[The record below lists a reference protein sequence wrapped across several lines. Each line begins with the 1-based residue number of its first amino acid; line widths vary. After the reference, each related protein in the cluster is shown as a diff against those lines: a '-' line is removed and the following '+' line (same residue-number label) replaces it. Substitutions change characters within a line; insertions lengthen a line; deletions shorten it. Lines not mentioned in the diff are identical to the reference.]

1 MSNSR
6 KELVM
11 RVTAETFR
19 RLPEL
24 NIAPLALR
32 DAEQALPGSLEC
44 CFRVILV
51 VVDWKGQA
59 QRHVNVGFGLTAAG
73 AGMTVSPCGAV
84 ARMPSP

>member
-1 MSNSR
+1 VSNSR

-32 DAEQALPGSLEC
+32 DAEQALPGS
-44 CFRVILV
+44 
-51 VVDWKGQA
+51 WSA
-59 QRHVNVGFGLTAAG
+59 AFG
-73 AGMTVSPCGAV
+73 
-84 ARMPSP
+84 